1 MRTASEPA
9 ERWVGS
15 ETLRDSN
22 GLRPSA
28 LTSRAVGVRSCDPG
42 ATFVCL
48 LKPDLTSRGESRA
61 FAVECFISTAYPT
74 HHSDKLLAALGFIVL
89 LFCCGA

>member
-1 MRTASEPA
+1 MA
-9 ERWVGS
+9 ERANVES
-15 ETLRDSN
+15 CCRLELRTLAR
-22 GLRPSA
+22 LLFA
-28 LTSRAVGVRSCDPG
+28 C
-42 ATFVCL
+42 

-61 FAVECFISTAYPT
+61 FAVERFISTAYPT